1 MSALCRGRWHDPE
14 STMCHPQSQ
23 LYSEKPLAG
32 LRKMTHNPRRSQLT
46 EADQQ
51 MAWMLELADEEFKT
65 TIINMKNNLWKQ
77 IWKMDRMGEKMEI
90 LTRETGTVEKE
101 WNESYGSKTMQYLK
115 WKKFDRLN
123 SIMDTEEKGSVN
135 MKILQ

>member
-1 MSALCRGRWHDPE
+1 
-14 STMCHPQSQ
+14 
-23 LYSEKPLAG
+23 
-32 LRKMTHNPRRSQLT
+32 MTHNPRRSQLT

-115 WKKFDRLN
+115 WK
-123 SIMDTEEKGSVN
+123 IW
-135 MKILQ
+135 

>member
-1 MSALCRGRWHDPE
+1 
-14 STMCHPQSQ
+14 MCHPQNQ

-32 LRKMTHNPRRSQLT
+32 LRKMTHNQRRSQLT

-51 MAWMLELADEEFKT
+51 MAWMLELADEDFKT

-90 LTRETGTVEKE
+90 FTREIGTVEKE
-101 WNESYGSKTMQYLK
+101 WNESSEVKQCNI
-115 WKKFDRLN
+115 WNEKFDRLN

-135 MKILQ
+135 LKILQ